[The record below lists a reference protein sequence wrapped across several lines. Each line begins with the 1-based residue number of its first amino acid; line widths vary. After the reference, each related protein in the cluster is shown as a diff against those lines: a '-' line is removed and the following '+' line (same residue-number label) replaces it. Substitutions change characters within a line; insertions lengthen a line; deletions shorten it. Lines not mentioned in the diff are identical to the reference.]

1 MNEPF
6 STFKISLIIAS
17 LLGWVVSLKYLRPT
31 ATMTERIVSFIW
43 ACAWTFYATPAIITY
58 FKLENGSE
66 SIIAFSLGIF
76 FMQIVDIW
84 MHLLDTYRK
93 DPSKLLEAIARL
105 KR

>member
-6 STFKISLIIAS
+6 STFKLSLIVAS

-31 ATMTERIVSFIW
+31 ATMTERVVSFIW
-43 ACAWTFYATPAIITY
+43 ACAGTYYATPAIIEY
-58 FKLENGSE
+58 FGLQNGSE
-66 SIIAFSLGIF
+66 SVIAFTLGIF

-93 DPSKLLEAIARL
+93 DPSKLLDAITKL
-105 KR
+105 KK